1 MLKIAIL
8 GLGDRGRIYS
18 TKFNTQDSKIVA
30 ICDLKEALATS
41 VQQQLELKNDAVFLN
56 DADFLSEKRGDI
68 LVVATQDRD
77 HFRHAM
83 RGLELGYHI
92 LLEKP
97 VSPNYAECVALA
109 ARAKERNLTVVVC
122 HVLRYSN
129 YYDTIKRTIDSG
141 AIGDIVCVQNTENV
155 GFWHFSHSFV
165 RGNWGVEAESAPSI
179 LAKCCHDL
187 DMIYYLTGK
196 KCTSVHSSATLMNFT
211 EKTAPEGATDY
222 CLAPCPHLKT
232 CPYSAANLYYKF
244 TLKTRPLMGL
254 GWYRL
259 ITGSPKLNFKHF
271 KETLKTS
278 PYGRCVYKCNNDV
291 MSEQV
296 VNMALE
302 DGVMAVHRMTAFSK
316 DCCRKIHISGT
327 KGEIIGCD
335 KDGFFKLNI
344 FGKWGKK
351 IKINGNQIG
360 GHLGG
365 DSGIV
370 RDFLQYMV
378 NGTGSDKMTFIHE
391 TLESHKV
398 AFGAEESRKTNK
410 VITF

>member
-1 MLKIAIL
+1 
-8 GLGDRGRIYS
+8 
-18 TKFNTQDSKIVA
+18 
-30 ICDLKEALATS
+30 
-41 VQQQLELKNDAVFLN
+41 
-56 DADFLSEKRGDI
+56 
-68 LVVATQDRD
+68 
-77 HFRHAM
+77 
-83 RGLELGYHI
+83 
-92 LLEKP
+92 
-97 VSPNYAECVALA
+97 
-109 ARAKERNLTVVVC
+109 
-122 HVLRYSN
+122 
-129 YYDTIKRTIDSG
+129 
-141 AIGDIVCVQNTENV
+141 
-155 GFWHFSHSFV
+155 
-165 RGNWGVEAESAPSI
+165 
-179 LAKCCHDL
+179 
-187 DMIYYLTGK
+187 
-196 KCTSVHSSATLMNFT
+196 
-211 EKTAPEGATDY
+211 
-222 CLAPCPHLKT
+222 
-232 CPYSAANLYYKF
+232 
-244 TLKTRPLMGL
+244 MGL

>member
-1 MLKIAIL
+1 M
-8 GLGDRGRIYS
+8 
-18 TKFNTQDSKIVA
+18 
-30 ICDLKEALATS
+30 EALAKGC
-41 VQQQLELKNDAVFLN
+41 QQQVWLNDDAVFLS
-56 DADFLSEKRGDI
+56 DEIFLAEQRADI

-83 RGLELGYHI
+83 RGLELGYDI

-97 VSPNYAECVALA
+97 VSPIYSECVALA
-109 ARAKERNLTVVVC
+109 DKAKECNKTVVVC
-122 HVLRYSN
+122 HVLRYSD

-141 AIGDIVCVQNTENV
+141 AIGDIVGVQNTENV

-165 RGNWGVEAESAPSI
+165 RGNWGVEADSAPSL

-196 KCTSVHSSATLMNFT
+196 KCTSVHSTARMAKFLPQN
-211 EKTAPEGATDY
+211 APEGATDY
-222 CLAPCPHLKT
+222 CLAPCPHIKD
-232 CPYSAANLYYKF
+232 CPYSAPNIYYKF
-244 TLKTRPLMGL
+244 TIKTRPMMGL

-259 ITGSPKLNFKHF
+259 ITGSPKRDMKKF

-278 PYGRCVYKCNNDV
+278 PYGRCVYKCGNDV
-291 MSEQV
+291 MEEQV

-316 DCCRKIHISGT
+316 DCCRKIHITGT

-335 KDGFFKLNI
+335 KDGYFKLNV
-344 FGKWGKK
+344 FGRWGKK
-351 IKINGNQIG
+351 IKIKGQQIG

-370 RDFLQYMV
+370 RDFLQYMLHGV
-378 NGTGSDKMTFIHE
+378 GTEKMTLIHQ

-398 AFGAEESRKTNK
+398 AFGAEESRKSGEVVK
-410 VITF
+410 FDI